1 MDKAIE
7 KMLETAS
14 SFKDARIF
22 LSGVEL
28 NVFTAIGEGKSS
40 VEVAWKL
47 GLDER
52 GTETLLNAL
61 VAIGFLK
68 KNGANYLNTEITKTY
83 LDDNSPQSLRK
94 AFLHYVNMWNRWNA
108 LSECVKTGKFVV
120 PADFNSNDEIKTE
133 AFIAAMHLNSSF
145 AIQDILE
152 TLDLDGVKK
161 LLDVGGGSGAYSIAF
176 AKHNPQLRAEI
187 LDLEAVCKIADR
199 HIEQAGL
206 KDRVKTVVGN
216 YHTADYGSGFD
227 MVFMSS
233 ILHINSPD
241 ENLAILRKSYD
252 CLNVGGKVVIKDNI
266 LDADKTSPK
275 NAALFSVNMLVA
287 TNGGSSY
294 SETDMRNWLTAAG
307 FKDAMRIPLK
317 AGIRELIIAKK

>member
-7 KMLETAS
+7 KLLETAA
-14 SFKDARIF
+14 SFRDARVF
-22 LSGVEL
+22 LTGVEL
-28 NVFTAIGEGKSS
+28 DVFTAIGEGKSA
-40 VEVAWKL
+40 VETAWKL
-47 GLDER
+47 GLNER

-68 KNGANYLNTEITKTY
+68 KNGANYFNTETSKLY
-83 LDDNSPQSLRK
+83 LDDNSPQSARK
-94 AFLHYVNMWNRWNA
+94 ALLHYVNMWNRWNT

-120 PADFNSNDEIKTE
+120 PADFKSNDELKTE
-133 AFIAAMHLNSSF
+133 AFIAAMHLISSF

-152 TLDLDGVKK
+152 TLDFDGVNK

-176 AKHNPQLRAEI
+176 AKNNRHLSAEI
-187 LDLEAVCKIADR
+187 LDLEPVCKIAER

-206 KDRVKTVVGN
+206 KDRVKTLVGN
-216 YHTADYGSGFD
+216 YNTTDYGSGYD

-233 ILHINSPD
+233 IIHINSPD
-241 ENLAILRKSYD
+241 ENVAILKKAYD
-252 CLNVGGKVVIKDNI
+252 CLNAGGKVVIKDNI
-266 LDADKTSPK
+266 LDADKTSPR
-275 NAALFSVNMLVA
+275 NAALFSINMLVA

-294 SETDMRNWLTAAG
+294 SETEMRAWLSAVG

-317 AGIRELIIAKK
+317 AGVRELIIAKK